1 MYLSLPPPSL
11 PPSLPP
17 SSSLPPSISSNRTVS
32 SSDNGLLVI
41 ITDILH
47 GQVEAC
53 ASVTDPVIQQLW
65 INNNISETKRE
76 ELLGEHLSFINVLL
90 SSAGDVMIRVL
101 SSVKWFDLLL
111 KIVNIQDNN
120 GKV

>member
-1 MYLSLPPPSL
+1 M
-11 PPSLPP
+11 
-17 SSSLPPSISSNRTVS
+17 
-32 SSDNGLLVI
+32 
-41 ITDILH
+41 LH

-65 INNNISETKRE
+65 INNNINETKRE

-101 SSVKWFDLLL
+101 SSAKWFDLLL